1 MFVRTDEGI
10 YELTDNM
17 TIETG
22 VYSFFG
28 KVYNTTEKHLFR
40 NDNDL
45 GEFVAQSE
53 NLDELCDG
61 FYIDEGNEFS
71 FYKENAYE
79 DFEEAKEVFKK
90 EFDDT
95 STLYGFIKTRKGL
108 IYVAKMDSDPILK
121 LF

>member
-1 MFVRTDEGI
+1 MFVRTEDGI
-10 YELTDNM
+10 YEVS
-17 TIETG
+17 E
-22 VYSFFG
+22 
-28 KVYNTTEKHLFR
+28 YNDYATHKRKGSTLVEKDR
-40 NDNDL
+40 TSYIKNENI
-45 GEFVAQSE
+45 VKQSE

-108 IYVAKMDSDPILK
+108 VYVTKMDSDPILK

>member
-1 MFVRTDEGI
+1 MYIRTKD
-10 YELTDNM
+10 
-17 TIETG
+17 G
-22 VYSFFG
+22 VYEVS
-28 KVYNTTEKHLFR
+28 HLNAYATHKR
-40 NDNDL
+40 K
-45 GEFVAQSE
+45 GETLLEGYKTAYIKNENIVAQSE
-53 NLDELCDG
+53 NLEELCDG

-108 IYVAKMDSDPILK
+108 IYVAKMNDKGELE
-121 LF
+121 LL

>member
-1 MFVRTDEGI
+1 MFVRTEDGI
-10 YELTDNM
+10 YELADNM

-28 KVYNTTEKHLFR
+28 RVYNTTEKHLFR

-61 FYIDEGNEFS
+61 FYWDC
-71 FYKENAYE
+71 E
-79 DFEEAKEVFKK
+79 DGFNSHNFMNFKIAK
-90 EFDDT
+90 DT
-95 STLYGFIKTRKGL
+95 
-108 IYVAKMDSDPILK
+108 
-121 LF
+121 